1 MVDDADHEAHGAM
14 IHRGIVEQ
22 RQYNADQRQSALEAE
37 NARLHAERD
46 ALRAELA
53 AEREAGQV
61 FLAENEDLRRQRD
74 QADEGKASHQ
84 RICMTV
90 MAERDAL
97 RELLREM
104 RSADLLLCVEVW
116 RARID
121 AALAKGGGK

>member
-1 MVDDADHEAHGAM
+1 M
-14 IHRGIVEQ
+14 
-22 RQYNADQRQSALEAE
+22 
-37 NARLHAERD
+37 RLHAERD